1 MPVPGLRLVWFVVAL
16 VLLAA
21 SVTQRQLAQDFPWGA
36 PLDHHAVFALVATL
50 VVAGG
55 FYLLIPALIR
65 RSGEA
70 PVAALAVI
78 LLVGLLMRLLL
89 FGTEPALEDDSYR
102 YLWDGALVV
111 EGFDPYRYTP
121 EQALTN
127 HQIPDHA
134 LAQEHHLAVERV
146 NHPWLRT
153 PYPPLAQAGF
163 ALAAWVE
170 PFSLDAWRA
179 VIVAAEAVTLVL
191 LFFLLKAMGRSPLW
205 LALYWWNPLIVRE
218 FAGAAHMDA
227 LLMPLLAGA
236 ALMMVQ
242 KHWRGASAALV
253 LAAAVKL
260 WPIVLLPLA
269 LFRLRHRPLVMIGTC
284 IAVLAALGLLLLPML
299 ETVLTPSSGIAASAE
314 RWQMNGAAFGAL
326 AELASEF
333 GIAQSWVRW
342 FVAAKV
348 GMLALYLAWRE
359 PDQTS
364 RWVWRMLAVT
374 AALLLLSPT
383 GFPWYASWI
392 IVLMVACPVMP
403 LLWLTALLPLYELR
417 FVFDDMGQAEV
428 FHDWIV
434 WLQFGPVWLGLLV
447 MAWRQCFR
455 SDRDRDA
462 P

>member
-1 MPVPGLRLVWFVVAL
+1 LPSAGLRLVWVVVAL

-21 SVTQRQLAQDFPWGA
+21 SVTQRELAQYFPWGA
-36 PLDHHAVFALVATL
+36 PLDHHAVYTL
-50 VVAGG
+50 VSVLVLAGG

-65 RSGEA
+65 RSEA
-70 PVAALAVI
+70 VSVPALAMVI
-78 LLVGLLMRLLL
+78 LVGLLMRLLL

-102 YLWDGALVV
+102 YLWDGLLVV
-111 EGFDPYRYTP
+111 EGFDPYRHTP
-121 EQALTN
+121 EQALAN
-127 HQIPDHA
+127 DHIPAHA
-134 LAQEHHLAVERV
+134 LAYEHRLAVERV

-163 ALAAWVE
+163 AMAAWIE

-179 VIVAAEAVTLVL
+179 VVLAAEAVTLVL
-191 LFFLLKAMGRSPLW
+191 LLHLLQALGRSPLW

-236 ALMMVQ
+236 ALLMVRQ
-242 KHWRGASAALV
+242 RWRGAAGALV
-253 LAAAVKL
+253 LAAGVKL

-269 LFRLRHRPLVMIGTC
+269 LLRLRHRPWAMIGTC
-284 IAVLAALGLLLLPML
+284 VAVLIALVLLLLPML
-299 ETVLTPSSGIAASAE
+299 ETVLTPSSGIAAFAE
-314 RWQMNGAAFGAL
+314 RWQMNGAVFGVL
-326 AELASEF
+326 AELAGDF

-342 FVAAKV
+342 FIAAKV
-348 GMLALYLAWRE
+348 GLLALYLAWRE

-364 RWVWRMLAVT
+364 AWVCRMLAVT

-383 GFPWYASWI
+383 GFPWYASWV

-417 FVFDDMGQAEV
+417 FVFDDMGQAKV

-434 WLQFGPVWLGLLV
+434 WLQFGPIWLGILV
-447 MAWRQCFR
+447 MGWRQR
-455 SDRDRDA
+455 ARLK

>member
-1 MPVPGLRLVWFVVAL
+1 MVVAL

-21 SVTQRQLAQDFPWGA
+21 SVTQRQLAQYFPWGT
-36 PLDHHAVFALVATL
+36 PLDHHAVYILVAVL
-50 VVAGG
+50 IAAGG
-55 FYLLIPALIR
+55 FYLLIPGLIR
-65 RSGEA
+65 RAGEA
-70 PVAALAVI
+70 SGPALALI

-111 EGFDPYRYTP
+111 EGFDPYRHTP
-121 EQALTN
+121 AQALAN
-127 HQIPDHA
+127 DQIPAHA
-134 LAQEHHLAVERV
+134 LADEHRLDVERV

-163 ALAAWVE
+163 ALAAWIE

-179 VIVAAEAVTLVL
+179 VVLAAEVVTLAL
-191 LFFLLKAMGRSPLW
+191 LHLLLKSMGRSPLW
-205 LALYWWNPLIVRE
+205 LTLYWWNPLIVRE

-236 ALMMVQ
+236 ALLMVRQ
-242 KHWRGASAALV
+242 RWFGAAGALV
-253 LAAAVKL
+253 LAAGVKF
-260 WPIVLLPLA
+260 WPIVLLPMA
-269 LFRLRHRPLVMIGTC
+269 LLRLRHRPWMMIGAC
-284 IAVLAALGLLLLPML
+284 VAILVALGLLLLPML
-299 ETVLTPSSGIAASAE
+299 ETALTPSSGIAAFAE
-314 RWQMNGAAFGAL
+314 RWQMNGAVFGVL
-326 AELASEF
+326 AEIAGDF

-348 GMLALYLAWRE
+348 GLLALYLAWRE
-359 PDQTS
+359 PDLTS
-364 RWVWRMLAVT
+364 RWVCRMLAVT

-434 WLQFGPVWLGLLV
+434 WLQFGPIWLGLLV
-447 MAWRQCFR
+447 MGWRQRARFTE
-455 SDRDRDA
+455 
-462 P
+462 